1 MWPLS
6 LFPAWCWLHF
16 SFSPLTFQGPSK
28 RVLGD
33 PQQSSRRMQQ
43 KRRPNNRC
51 QQCFRKVS
59 RALRKLLNSAGS
71 HRTTQWNEMLFF
83 FFFNHMPSG
92 YHGNQ
97 LWFKNMILVPQGDIV
112 FLNKK
117 KRISLGKTVR
127 NIFQEATSNFRKQH
141 KLYFYEDVTFSLLA
155 SSWLRFRSCGRHPII
170 TLLGCPKRVFCNIV
184 WKNQSNLFGHPNI
197 LFNELKMSL
206 AFLPCS

>member
-16 SFSPLTFQGPSK
+16 SFSPLTVQGPSQ

-51 QQCFRKVS
+51 QQCSRKVS

-71 HRTTQWNEMLFF
+71 HRTTQWNEMPFF
-83 FFFNHMPSG
+83 FFKPMPSG

-97 LWFKNMILVPQGDIV
+97 LWFKNMILVTQGDIV

-117 KRISLGKTVR
+117 RRISLGKTVR

-141 KLYFYEDVTFSLLA
+141 KLYFYEDIAFSLLA
-155 SSWLRFRSCGRHPII
+155 SSWHRFSSCGRHPII

-184 WKNQSNLFGHPNI
+184 WKKQSKLFGHPNI

-206 AFLPCS
+206 AFLPYS